1 MDQLLTANVATNMYW
16 LGRYLERVETALY
29 KIEKAFNM
37 TIDVDKNAGVD
48 LYKKFGVELEYT
60 DSSDFLKEAIYGDHE
75 ANVMNITSNA
85 RESAIISRIYINN
98 SAFGEIIEL
107 DALFK
112 RKSNDTIPIDY
123 KDLDHALSLIKEI
136 WGETASRKKQNSS
149 DYFFKLG
156 RLIEELDICIRFSR
170 DFEILKQ
177 IIEEINSIFEILNP
191 ELDLKIDSP
200 KDESDIDINK
210 IHSLVNEL
218 IVED

>member
-16 LGRYLERVETALY
+16 LGRYLERAETALY
-29 KIEKAFNM
+29 KIEEAFNL
-37 TIDVDKNAGVD
+37 TIDVDKSAGVK
-48 LYKKFGVELEYT
+48 LYKKLGIELEYT
-60 DSSDFLKEAIYGDHE
+60 NSADFLKKAIYGDHT
-75 ANVMNITSNA
+75 ANIMTITSNA

-112 RKSNDTIPIDY
+112 RKSNDADPIDY

-136 WGETASRKKQNSS
+136 WGETASRKKQSSS

-156 RLIEELDICIRFSR
+156 RLVEELDICLRFNR

-177 IIEEINSIFEILNP
+177 IIDEINVIFKILNP
-191 ELDLKIDSP
+191 ELDLVIDTIEDS
-200 KDESDIDINK
+200 SDINMDK
-210 IHSLVNEL
+210 IHNLVEKL